1 MIKKIYAFGTSF
13 TEGGGF
19 EFDILQP
26 QNLKCYQNVGEE
38 LTRFNFSY
46 PGQLQ
51 KLLPNIKVTNLAKSG
66 FGNERMYRL
75 ATDLILSDNFNK
87 EETLLL
93 FEWSFFGRKEIYSRK
108 LKDYIIINYTTPKNS
123 KIPIMHGYARTYLQ
137 KKEISEKELSLL
149 PDWNYF
155 EKLVEITFN
164 KDVIGK
170 KMFFSTLKFLSLLK
184 NKKVNFLIT
193 QKPFDFHPNLYNKE
207 IYEIESHFVKNLFEG
222 KCLDYCMEDLGTIGK
237 ETAGVYQNGHFGF
250 ISNKMI
256 ASKIHD
262 ELIERN
268 YIKGETMNMDWS
280 DYYDL
285 LAKIRNNII

>member
-1 MIKKIYAFGTSF
+1 MIKKIYTFGTSF

-19 EFDILQP
+19 EFDIMQP
-26 QNLKCYQNVGEE
+26 QNLKCYQNLGEE

-51 KLLPNIKVTNLAKSG
+51 KLLPNVKVTNLAKSG

-93 FEWSFFGRKEIYSRK
+93 FEWSFIGRKEIYSRK
-108 LKDYIIINYTTPKNS
+108 LKDYIIVNYSTDRFS
-123 KIPIMHGYARTYLQ
+123 KTSKLDGYARTYLQ
-137 KKEISEKELSLL
+137 KEEIAEKEISRL

-164 KDVIGK
+164 RNINEK
-170 KMFFSTLKFLSLLK
+170 KMFFSTLTFLSILK
-184 NKKVNFLIT
+184 KRNINFLIT
-193 QKPFDFHPNLYNKE
+193 QRPFDFHPHLYNKE
-207 IYEIESHFVKNLFEG
+207 IYEIESHFVRRLFNG
-222 KCLDYCMEDLGTIGK
+222 KCLDYCMEDLGTIGN
-237 ETAGVYQNGHFGF
+237 ETNGVYQNGHFGF

-268 YIKGETMNMDWS
+268 YIEGETMNMDWS

-285 LAKIRNNII
+285 LGKIRKNII